1 MAKPNIY
8 AVIPPS
14 PLFAAHW
21 SFFVPDPSPPS
32 ENGRVPTRES
42 RVGRRVHVTGDR
54 LNGFELE
61 IIRSYDVSKHRSV
74 GADRKIRIGR
84 LVLPGDSNGDADVT
98 LTESESFTTPSKDYK
113 DDEDGGGF
121 VDNNPKDC
129 FERLCLEIDAPGPS
143 LNKVGASSS
152 DAPTQTVKRKKPEVR
167 DCQWW
172 IAEVMRTMI
181 DRGMLVKVDGDE
193 REPVE
198 WITALPKH

>member
-1 MAKPNIY
+1 
-8 AVIPPS
+8 
-14 PLFAAHW
+14 
-21 SFFVPDPSPPS
+21 VPDPSPPS
-32 ENGRVPTRES
+32 ANERVPARES

-61 IIRSYDVSKHRSV
+61 IIRSYDVGKHRSV
-74 GADRKIRIGR
+74 GADRQIRIGR
-84 LVLPGDSNGDADVT
+84 LVLPNALNEDADSAPVG
-98 LTESESFTTPSKDYK
+98 SESSRDTSKQRK

-121 VDNNPKDC
+121 VDNTPRDD

-152 DAPTQTVKRKKPEVR
+152 DATGPGGKRKKPEVR

-172 IAEVMRTMI
+172 IAQVMRAMI
-181 DRGMLVKVDGDE
+181 DRGMLVKSDGDE
-193 REPVE
+193 REPVD